1 MNPVRTRIV
10 FASFGICFLGLL
22 MSAMLAPVEAA
33 NPKISVAVGQSVTQ
47 RVPTTIKTVSIADS
61 DVADVVVAGPR
72 EILVNGKKV
81 GFTTLVV
88 WDENNVSSSFNV
100 VVRGAFSNQQ
110 IELQV
115 QVAEVDR
122 TKATEFGVDFLFRDN
137 TSHNS
142 WLGASFAGET
152 GPPSIPLTLTS
163 QASMALAYASGGT
176 EIQSVIHALQED
188 GVLKI
193 LAEPNVVAASGQ
205 KASFLAGGE
214 YPIPIA
220 QGSGGVALGGGT
232 NQSVSTAITIEF
244 KEYGVKVNFTPTIV
258 DSGVISLQ
266 VAPEVSTLDF
276 NVAIALN
283 GYFVP
288 GLQVRKAETTVELE
302 DGQVLVIGGLLRDEV
317 RSTVRRIPILGHIP
331 LIGLFFSNTKKE
343 HNQQELLLVVSPHIV
358 RALPKGTQVTLPGQ
372 EKKNG

>member
-10 FASFGICFLGLL
+10 LASFGICFLGLL

-33 NPKISVAVGQSVTQ
+33 NPKISVAVGQSITQ

-122 TKATEFGVDFLFRDN
+122 TKATEYGVDFLFRQTTD
-137 TSHNS
+137 HNA
-142 WLGASFAGET
+142 WLGGSWAGET
-152 GPPSIPLTLTS
+152 GPPSIPLTLT
-163 QASMALAYASGGT
+163 QNATFALGYASGGT
-176 EIQSVIHALQED
+176 DIQSIIHALQED

-193 LAEPNVVAASGQ
+193 LAEPNVVAASGHQ
-205 KASFLAGGE
+205 ASFLAGGE
-214 YPIPIA
+214 YPVPIA
-220 QGSGGVALGGGT
+220 QGGGGT
-232 NQSVSTAITIEF
+232 TIGGAGNQAINTAITIEY
-244 KEYGVKVNFTPTIV
+244 KEYGVKVEFTPTIV

-276 NVAIALN
+276 NVAVALN

-288 GLQVRKAETTVELE
+288 GLQVRKASTTVELE

-317 RSTVRRIPILGHIP
+317 RNTVRRVPILGHIP

-343 HNQQELLLVVSPHIV
+343 HNEQELLLVVSPHIV
-358 RALPKGTQVTLPGQ
+358 RALPKGTQITLPGQ

>member
-1 MNPVRTRIV
+1 MNPVRTSIV
-10 FASFGICFLGLL
+10 LASFGICFLGML
-22 MSAMLAPVEAA
+22 MSAMLAPVVEAA
-33 NPKISVAVGQSVTQ
+33 NPKISVSVGQSVTQ

-72 EILVNGKKV
+72 EILVNGKAV

-88 WDENNVSSSFNV
+88 WDENNVSSMFNV

-122 TKATEFGVDFLFRDN
+122 LKATEFGVDFLFRRAG
-137 TSHNS
+137 SGNS

-152 GPPSIPLTLTS
+152 GPPSIPLSLT
-163 QASMALAYASGGT
+163 QNASMALAYASGGT
-176 EIQSVIHALQED
+176 EVQSVIHALQED

-193 LAEPNVVAASGQ
+193 LAEPNVVAASGHE
-205 KASFLAGGE
+205 ASFLAGGE
-214 YPIPIA
+214 YPIPVA
-220 QGSGGVALGGGT
+220 QGGGAVTVGGAG
-232 NQSVSTAITIEF
+232 NQVSSTITVEY
-244 KEYGVKVNFTPTIV
+244 KEYGVKVEFMPTIV
-258 DSGVISLQ
+258 DSGVISLK

-276 NVAIALN
+276 NNALTLS
-283 GYFVP
+283 GYVVP
-288 GLQVRKAETTVELE
+288 ALQVRRAETTVELE

-317 RSTVRRIPILGHIP
+317 RNTVRRIPILGHIP

-343 HNQQELLLVVSPHIV
+343 HSQQELLLVVSPHIV

-372 EKKNG
+372 EKKNE

>member
-10 FASFGICFLGLL
+10 LASFGICFLGLL
-22 MSAMLAPVEAA
+22 MSAMLAPGEAG

-72 EILVNGKKV
+72 ELLVNGKKV

-88 WDENNVSSSFNV
+88 WDENNVSSMFNV

-122 TKATEFGVDFLFRDN
+122 TKATEYGIDFLFRQTTN
-137 TSHNS
+137 HNA
-142 WLGASFAGET
+142 WLGGSWAGET
-152 GPPSIPLTLTS
+152 GPPSIPLTLTQ
-163 QASMALAYASGGT
+163 QATMALGYASGGT
-176 EIQSVIHALQED
+176 DIQAIIHALQED

-220 QGSGGVALGGGT
+220 QGSGGGSISGAG
-232 NQSVSTAITIEF
+232 NQTVSTAITIEF
-244 KEYGVKVNFTPTIV
+244 KEYGVKVNFTPTLV

-276 NVAIALN
+276 NVAISLN

-288 GLQVRKAETTVELE
+288 GLQVRRAETTVELE

-317 RSTVRRIPILGHIP
+317 RSTVRRVPILGHIP
-331 LIGLFFSNTKKE
+331 LVGLFFSNTKKE
-343 HNQQELLLVVSPHIV
+343 HSEQELLLVVSPHIV
-358 RALPKGTQVTLPGQ
+358 RALPKGTQITLPGQ

>member
-10 FASFGICFLGLL
+10 LASFGICFFGML
-22 MSAMLAPVEAA
+22 MSAMLAPPVEAA
-33 NPKISVAVGQSVTQ
+33 NPKISVSVGQSVTQ

-72 EILVNGKKV
+72 EILVNGKAV
-81 GFTTLVV
+81 GFTTIVV
-88 WDENNVSSSFNV
+88 WDENNVSSMFNV

-122 TKATEFGVDFLFRDN
+122 LKATEFGVDFLFQRAG
-137 TSHNS
+137 SGNS

-152 GPPSIPLTLTS
+152 GPPSIPLSLTS

-176 EIQSVIHALQED
+176 EVQSVIHALQED

-193 LAEPNVVAASGQ
+193 LAEPNVVAASGHE
-205 KASFLAGGE
+205 ASFLAGGE
-214 YPIPIA
+214 YPIPVA
-220 QGSGGVALGGGT
+220 QGGGSVTVGGGVGNVA
-232 NQSVSTAITIEF
+232 STITVEY
-244 KEYGVKVNFTPTIV
+244 KEYGVKVEFMPTIV
-258 DSGVISLQ
+258 DSGVISLK

-276 NVAIALN
+276 SNALTLS
-283 GYFVP
+283 GYVVP
-288 GLQVRKAETTVELE
+288 ALQVRRAETTVELE

-317 RSTVRRIPILGHIP
+317 RNNVRRIPILGHIP

-343 HNQQELLLVVSPHIV
+343 HSQQELLLVVSPHIV